1 MPVRPAEIVVL
12 SGGIGG
18 AKLVQG
24 FAETVDPGTLWV
36 FVNTGDDFDH
46 LGLRVCPD
54 LDTTLYT
61 LSGLADPERGW
72 GRRDET
78 WAFMG
83 ALKGL
88 GGPDWF
94 RLGDRDLALN
104 VLRSDAL
111 RSGRSLSEF
120 VDTIRCHLAIDARV
134 LPMSDDD
141 VRTLVDTQEDRL
153 SFQEYFVGRQCRP
166 VVKRIV
172 FDGAASARP
181 LPELLEKLAS
191 PQTRAVIIAPSN
203 PYLSIDPILALPG
216 VPAALRACP
225 APVIAVSP
233 IVGGDAVKGP
243 TAKIMRELSIP
254 VSAAAVAAHYG
265 DWLDA
270 FVVDRSDADGCEGI
284 GVPVRVCNTLMH
296 TLEVK
301 RQLARELL
309 AFADELGRM

>member
-1 MPVRPAEIVVL
+1 MRPSEIVVL

-18 AKLVQG
+18 AKLVHG
-24 FAETVDPGTLWV
+24 FAEAFDPGRLWV

-78 WAFMG
+78 WEFIS

-111 RSGRSLSEF
+111 RRGRSLSGFIDEIRRRLA
-120 VDTIRCHLAIDARV
+120 VDAHV
-134 LPMSDDD
+134 LPMSDDEL
-141 VRTLVDTQEDRL
+141 RTMVDTEEGLL
-153 SFQEYFVGRQCRP
+153 SFQEYFVGRRCDP
-166 VVKRIV
+166 AVKRI
-172 FDGAASARP
+172 FFNGADRARP
-181 LPELLEKLAS
+181 LPALLEKLES
-191 PQTRAVIIAPSN
+191 PRTAAVVVAPSN
-203 PYLSIDPILALPG
+203 PYLSIDPILSLRG
-216 VPAALRACP
+216 VAEALRRCP

-243 TAKIMRELSIP
+243 TAKIMRELSHP
-254 VSAAAVAAHYG
+254 VSAATVAAHYG
-265 DWLDA
+265 DWLDG
-270 FVVDRSDADGCEGI
+270 FVLDERDAAEREQI
-284 GVPVRVCNTLMH
+284 TVPVWPCDTLMR
-296 TLEVK
+296 TLDDK
-301 RQLARELL
+301 RRLARETLD
-309 AFADELGRM
+309 FAATLSGA

>member
-18 AKLVQG
+18 VKLVQG

-78 WAFMG
+78 WQFIEAV
-83 ALKGL
+83 KGL

-120 VDTIRCHLAIDARV
+120 IDAIRRRLAIDARV

-141 VRTLVDTQEDRL
+141 VRTRVDTQEGRL

-166 VVKRIV
+166 VVERIV
-172 FDGAASARP
+172 FAGAASARP
-181 LPELLEKLAS
+181 QPELLEKLAS

-216 VPAALRACP
+216 VPAALRGCP
-225 APVIAVSP
+225 APVLAVSP
-233 IVGGDAVKGP
+233 IVGGDSVKGP

-265 DWLDA
+265 DWLDG
-270 FVVDRSDADGCEGI
+270 FVLDRRDADRSEGI
-284 GVPVRVCNTLMH
+284 DVPVRVCDTLMH
-296 TLEVK
+296 TLDVK

-309 AFADELGRM
+309 AFADELGRP

>member
-1 MPVRPAEIVVL
+1 MRPAEIVVL

-18 AKLVQG
+18 AKLVHG
-24 FAETVDPGTLWV
+24 FAEAFDPARLWV

-61 LSGLADPERGW
+61 LAGLADPERGW

-78 WAFMG
+78 WEFIS

-111 RSGRSLSEF
+111 RRGESLSGFTDEIRRRLA
-120 VDTIRCHLAIDARV
+120 VDAHV
-134 LPMSDDD
+134 LPMSDDEL
-141 VRTLVDTQEDRL
+141 RTLVDTQEGLL
-153 SFQEYFVGRQCRP
+153 SFQEYFVGRQCGP
-166 VVKRIV
+166 AVKRIL
-172 FDGAASARP
+172 FDGADQARP
-181 LPELLEKLAS
+181 LPALLEKIES
-191 PQTRAVIIAPSN
+191 PGTAAVIVAPSN
-203 PYLSIDPILALPG
+203 PYLSIDPVLSLPG
-216 VPAALRACP
+216 VVEALRRGP

-243 TAKIMRELSIP
+243 TAKIMRELSLR
-254 VSAAAVAAHYG
+254 VGAATVAAHYG
-265 DWLDA
+265 DWLDG
-270 FVVDRSDADGCEGI
+270 FVLDRRDAAEREQI
-284 GVPVRVCNTLMH
+284 AVPVRLCDTLMQTVDDKCRLARD
-296 TLEVK
+296 TLE
-301 RQLARELL
+301 
-309 AFADELGRM
+309 FAAKLSGG